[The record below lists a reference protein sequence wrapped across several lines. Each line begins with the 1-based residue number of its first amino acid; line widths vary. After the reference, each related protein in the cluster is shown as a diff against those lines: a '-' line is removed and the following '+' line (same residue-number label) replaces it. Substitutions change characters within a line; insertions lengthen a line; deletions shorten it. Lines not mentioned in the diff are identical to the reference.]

1 MSHSEAAQHQDQEAI
16 SECALA
22 WQTLRMAHD
31 RVAQR
36 LGAELSGACGLV
48 INEFDVLLYLRS
60 HATEPVRI
68 GALLEAVPLSQP
80 ALSRL
85 VARLATRGLLARSEA
100 EGDAR
105 AVAVCLT
112 ESGTA
117 LINRAMA
124 IHARVVHETLTSK
137 FSETER
143 AALLRTLSQIGQ

>member
-1 MSHSEAAQHQDQEAI
+1 MSDAEHLAI

-36 LGAELSGACGLV
+36 LGAELSAACGLA
-48 INEFDVLLYLRS
+48 INEFDVLLFLRS
-60 HATEPVRI
+60 HEHEQVRI
-68 GALLEAVPLSQP
+68 GTLLDAVPLSQP

-85 VARLATRGLLARSEA
+85 VARLEARGLLARHEA
-100 EGDAR
+100 EDDAR
-105 AVAVCLT
+105 AVVVCLT
-112 ESGTA
+112 DTGTA
-117 LINRAMA
+117 LIDRALV

-143 AALLRTLSQIGQ
+143 TSLLRTLSQIGQ

>member
-1 MSHSEAAQHQDQEAI
+1 MRDAAQHQDQEAI

-36 LGAELSGACGLV
+36 LGSELSDTCGLT

-60 HATEPVRI
+60 HQHPKGQVRI

-85 VARLATRGLLARSEA
+85 VARLEARGLLARSEA
-100 EGDAR
+100 AGDGR
-105 AVAVCLT
+105 AVVVCLT
-112 ESGTA
+112 ASGTE
-117 LINRAMA
+117 LIERAIV
-124 IHARVVHETLTSK
+124 IHARAVHETLTSK
-137 FSETER
+137 FSDTER
-143 AALLRTLSQIGQ
+143 TALLNTLRQIGQ